1 MRTAVLIA
9 DCAILHTII
18 VPQIQIISIV
28 FYEFGKFFNILTLYT
43 SLRTLLC
50 VENRGCEAYCAAF
63 CAQRGVCKSCTVVA
77 CP

>member
-28 FYEFGKFFNILTLYT
+28 FYEFGKFFNVLTLYT
-43 SLRTLLC
+43 SFLTSSSVLKTEGAKRT
-50 VENRGCEAYCAAF
+50 VPPFVPR
-63 CAQRGVCKSCTVVA
+63 VA
-77 CP
+77 